1 MPSIYNPTTGTITG
15 SSDSKWF
22 VPEDR
27 LNPDQKR
34 FLQEFERD
42 FRNNNLHNLWV
53 KGFAGSGKSILL
65 VHVARKILALKP
77 NAKIALIVYTQSLV
91 EMFKKAL
98 RELTPP
104 VNIPVMT
111 FYSFMTSSSSYEY
124 ILCDEVQDLTP
135 RVLSR
140 MYDRSAH
147 VVVAGDSNQSI
158 YPEDPKWRE
167 KTVDVSQ
174 IPSLIHGG
182 DFELTIVERLTES
195 IMKAVKSFLRLNI
208 FGTRTNLNHVNT
220 KISLCKANSYNSEIS
235 FVIQDS
241 SRVIQR
247 GYTAAILIPTQ
258 KGIVEFVNK
267 ALASQGKPTWNSQM
281 NQYGKVDFGAM
292 NSHLTS
298 CGLKMQYIGNGY
310 GQFRSNPDY
319 VVLMTYHSAKGLD
332 FDYVYIPF
340 CSDYLWIS
348 YTEAL
353 SKTLFMVAMTRA
365 RMNLYITYTGNLH
378 RFVCPFESDDKVCK
392 KRDI

>member
-77 NAKIALIVYTQSLV
+77 NAKIVLVVYTQSLV

-195 IMKAVKSFLRLNI
+195 IMKAVKSFLHLNI
-208 FGTRTNLNHVNT
+208 FGTRTNLNHVDT
-220 KISLCKANSYNSEIS
+220 KISLCKANSNDVEIS
-235 FVIQDS
+235 YIIQNS

-267 ALASQGKPTWNSQM
+267 ALASQGKP
-281 NQYGKVDFGAM
+281 
-292 NSHLTS
+292 L
-298 CGLKMQYIGNGY
+298 
-310 GQFRSNPDY
+310 
-319 VVLMTYHSAKGLD
+319 
-332 FDYVYIPF
+332 
-340 CSDYLWIS
+340 
-348 YTEAL
+348 
-353 SKTLFMVAMTRA
+353 
-365 RMNLYITYTGNLH
+365 
-378 RFVCPFESDDKVCK
+378 
-392 KRDI
+392 

>member
-1 MPSIYNPTTGTITG
+1 MPNIYNPATGTITG
-15 SSDSKWF
+15 ATEIKWF

-42 FRNNNLHNLWV
+42 FRNNNLRNLWV

-77 NAKIALIVYTQSLV
+77 NAKIALVVYTQSLV

-98 RELTPP
+98 RELAPP

-158 YPEDPKWRE
+158 YPEDPRWRE

-195 IMKAVKSFLRLNI
+195 IMKAVRSFLRLNI
-208 FGTRTNLNHVNT
+208 FGTRVNLNHVDT
-220 KISLCKANSYNSEIS
+220 KISLCKANSKDAEIS
-235 FVIQDS
+235 FVMQNS
-241 SRVIQR
+241 FRVIQR

-267 ALASQGKPTWNSQM
+267 ALASQGKPMWNSQT

-292 NSHLTS
+292 NSYLSS

-348 YTEAL
+348 YNDAL

-378 RFVCPFESDDKVCK
+378 SYVRPFESDCTT
-392 KRDI
+392 RSIS

>member
-1 MPSIYNPTTGTITG
+1 MSTTYNPTTGTITG
-15 SSDSKWF
+15 ATESKWF

-27 LNPDQKR
+27 LNPDQQR
-34 FLQEFERD
+34 FLREFERD
-42 FRNNNLHNLWV
+42 FRNNNLQNIWV

-77 NAKIALIVYTQSLV
+77 NAKIALVVYTQSLV
-91 EMFKKAL
+91 EMFRKAL

-111 FYSFMTSSSSYEY
+111 YFSFMYSSSSYEY

-158 YPEDPKWRE
+158 YPQDPKWRE
-167 KTVDVSQ
+167 NTVDVSQ

-182 DFELTIVERLTES
+182 GFELTIVERLTES

-208 FGTRTNLNHVNT
+208 FGTRTNLNHVDT
-220 KISLCKANSYNSEIS
+220 KISLCKANSNDAEIS
-235 FVIQDS
+235 FVVQNS

-267 ALASQGKPTWNSQM
+267 ALASQGKPTWNSKT

-292 NSHLTS
+292 NSHLLS
-298 CGLKMQYIGNGY
+298 CGIKLQYVGNGY
-310 GQFRSNPDY
+310 GEFRSNPDY

-348 YTEAL
+348 YNESL

-378 RFVCPFESDDKVCK
+378 SYVRPFESDCTI
-392 KRDI
+392 RSIA

>member
-15 SSDSKWF
+15 ASESKWF

-208 FGTRTNLNHVNT
+208 FGTRTNLNHVDT
-220 KISLCKANSYNSEIS
+220 KISLCKANSNDSEIS
-235 FVIQDS
+235 FVIQNS

-267 ALASQGKPTWNSQM
+267 ALASQGKPTWNSQT
-281 NQYGKVDFGAM
+281 NQYGRVDFGAM
-292 NSHLTS
+292 NSHLSS
-298 CGLKMQYIGNGY
+298 CGLKMQYVGNGY

-348 YTEAL
+348 YNEAL

-378 RFVCPFESDDKVCK
+378 SYVRPFESDCT
-392 KRDI
+392 KRSIA